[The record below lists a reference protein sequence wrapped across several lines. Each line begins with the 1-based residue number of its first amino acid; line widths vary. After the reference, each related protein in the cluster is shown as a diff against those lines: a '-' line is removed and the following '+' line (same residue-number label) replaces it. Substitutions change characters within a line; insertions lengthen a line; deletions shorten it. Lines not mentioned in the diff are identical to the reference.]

1 MFKQFVELAHFA
13 LADGAGK
20 HNGGVEGETAAGK
33 ADVDDFVN
41 QHFVVF
47 KVDFAAVGKDAAPG
61 ALVAAVGLLLIMA
74 GIAPD
79 VKEGVVLGVGGN
91 GDAQFGVAALGIF
104 GVEPQ
109 AK

>member
-1 MFKQFVELAHFA
+1 MFEQFVELAHFA

-20 HNGGVEGETAAGK
+20 YHGGVEGEAAASK
-33 ADVDDFVN
+33 AEIYHFVN

-47 KVDFAAVGKDAAPG
+47 KADFACVGEDAALG

-79 VKEGVVLGVGGN
+79 VKEGVVLGVGGYA
-91 GDAQFGVAALGIF
+91 DAQFGVAALGIF
-104 GVEPQ
+104 GVEP
-109 AK
+109 

>member
-1 MFKQFVELAHFA
+1 MFEQFVELAHFA

-20 HNGGVEGETAAGK
+20 HHGGVEGEAAAGE
-33 ADVDDFVN
+33 ADVDDFVY

-47 KVDFAAVGKDAAPG
+47 KADFTCVGEDAALG
-61 ALVAAVGLLLIMA
+61 ALVAAVGLLLIVA

-79 VKEGVVLGVGGN
+79 VEEGVALGVGGN
-91 GDAQFGVAALGIF
+91 GDAQLGIAALGIF